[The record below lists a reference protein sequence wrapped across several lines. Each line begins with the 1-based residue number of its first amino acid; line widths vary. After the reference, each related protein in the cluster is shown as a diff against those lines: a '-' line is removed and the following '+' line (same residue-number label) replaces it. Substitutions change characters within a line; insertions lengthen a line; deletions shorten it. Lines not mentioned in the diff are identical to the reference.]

1 MGVPK
6 SFPFPADG
14 LPELCRSDTDDEDT
28 KEVLRELSDRRW
40 TLHRQRERRRAQ
52 KPQIVEEFV
61 TEFWKD
67 WVGIILRV
75 HAKKIAFEENIA
87 PLRMLTPEDRPVLV
101 VPREEK
107 SKPKSSASP
116 WAWTRRRL

>member
-14 LPELCRSDTDDEDT
+14 LPELCDSGTDDEDT

-67 WVGIILRV
+67 WAGIILRV

-107 SKPKSSASP
+107 SKPKSRALL